1 MENLELNL
9 LASTLKSKNWEKIKN
24 FITPQMFPKEWRSI
38 AQAITE
44 AHLRYENIEV
54 LDNQAVL
61 AVHKM
66 MFPAMP
72 DSKDEDAKQLIG
84 SLCNVPDMDDGL
96 AYDYAKTF
104 WERSMA
110 KLIGEKAVQFWVG
123 DDPNAF
129 ADIAKLM
136 DRVTNNSMEGH
147 ETFTIVKD
155 TFEELMEST
164 SKPPEFL
171 FGVPTLEDHLPGMN
185 RGDFGIIFAR
195 PEVGKTSFC
204 SHLVAQYLA
213 QGKKVHYWANEELAK
228 KVKLRITTAFFG
240 VDKHTLV
247 ENKHD
252 YKETYDSVIGSN
264 LVVIDSVGTDITE
277 LGSFT
282 ALNKPDVILI
292 DQLDKVNVGGT
303 FARNDE
309 KLRAIYT
316 GTREL
321 AKRRNCS
328 IIAISQASADAH
340 NRLEISFDMMENSKT
355 GKAAEADLVIGIGKR
370 NDLGE
375 ASERTICVSKNKIT
389 GWHGTIH
396 CNINDRLS
404 RYVV

>member
-164 SKPPEFL
+164 SKP
-171 FGVPTLEDHLPGMN
+171 
-185 RGDFGIIFAR
+185 
-195 PEVGKTSFC
+195 EVGKTSFC

-240 VDKHTLV
+240 VDKYTLV

-277 LGSFT
+277 LASFT

-292 DQLDKVNVGGT
+292 DQLDKVKIGGD
-303 FARNDE
+303 FGRGDE
-309 KLRAIYT
+309 RLKELYVS
-316 GTREL
+316 GREL
-321 AKRRNCS
+321 AKRNDCLVW
-328 IIAISQASADAH
+328 AVSQANYEAH
-340 NRLEISFDMMENSKT
+340 QREIIDFSMMDNSRT
-355 GKAAEADLVIGIGKR
+355 GKAGEADVILGIGKG
-370 NDLGE
+370 LGVE
-375 ASERTICVSKNKIT
+375 DNTRFLTISKNKVN
-389 GWHGTIH
+389 GWHGTAHAFLDIATGKY
-396 CNINDRLS
+396 
-404 RYVV
+404 YV

>member
-9 LASTLKSKNWEKIKN
+9 LASTLRTEHWEKIKN

-54 LDNQAVL
+54 LDSQAVL

-84 SLCNVPDMDDGL
+84 SLCNVPDMDAGL

-110 KLIGEKAVQFWVG
+110 KLIGEKAVQFWIG

-171 FGVPTLEDHLPGMN
+171 FGVPTLEEHLPGMN

-240 VDKHTLV
+240 VDKYTLV

-264 LVVIDSVGTDITE
+264 LVVIDSVGTPITE

-292 DQLDKVNVGGT
+292 DQLDKVKINGDFG
-303 FARNDE
+303 RGDE
-309 KLRAIYT
+309 RLKELYVA
-316 GTREL
+316 GREL
-321 AKRRNCS
+321 AKRNNCLVW
-328 IIAISQASADAH
+328 AVSQANYEAH
-340 NRLEISFDMMENSKT
+340 QREIIDFSMMDNSRT
-355 GKAAEADLVIGIGKR
+355 GKAGEADVILGIGKG
-370 NDLGE
+370 LGVE
-375 ASERTICVSKNKIT
+375 DNTRFLTISKNKVN
-389 GWHGTIH
+389 GWHGTAHAFLDIATGKY
-396 CNINDRLS
+396 
-404 RYVV
+404 YV

>member
-9 LASTLKSKNWEKIKN
+9 LASTLKTKNWEKIKN

-44 AHLRYENIEV
+44 AHLRYENIDV
-54 LDNQAVL
+54 LDDKAVL

-84 SLCNVPDMDDGL
+84 SLCNVPDMDDDL

-171 FGVPTLEDHLPGMN
+171 FGVPTLEEHLSGMN

-277 LGSFT
+277 LASFT

-292 DQLDKVNVGGT
+292 DQLDKVKIGGD
-303 FARNDE
+303 FGRGDE
-309 KLRAIYT
+309 RLKELYVS
-316 GTREL
+316 GREL
-321 AKRRNCS
+321 AKRNDCLVW
-328 IIAISQASADAH
+328 AVSQANYEAH
-340 NRLEISFDMMENSKT
+340 QREIIDFSMMDNSRT
-355 GKAAEADLVIGIGKR
+355 GKAGEADVILGIGKG
-370 NDLGE
+370 LGVE
-375 ASERTICVSKNKIT
+375 DNTRFLTISKNKVN
-389 GWHGTIH
+389 GWHGTAHAFLDIATGKY
-396 CNINDRLS
+396 
-404 RYVV
+404 YV